1 MSAELTADG
10 ISSVSAWLASPDQI
24 TLSETDRSR
33 LQTFVHTGQASARAR
48 TRAQVLLKLGEGW
61 SIAEICRAFDVCRN
75 TVLNVRA
82 RFAEGGVD
90 AVVRHTR
97 QVRYRQALTG
107 SQAAHLVAIACSPV
121 PDGHDHW
128 TLRLL
133 AGQAVQLGF
142 VERISPRPSG
152 RSSKKRAQAL
162 AAPAVVHPDREWRV
176 RGGHGRRVGAV
187 RPALRRPLSD
197 RLPRRETRRVARRGT
212 GGPAAGSWP
221 RRAARLRVRAA
232 RHPQSLR

>member
-48 TRAQVLLKLGEGW
+48 TRAQVLLKLGEGG

-90 AVVRHTR
+90 AVVRHKR

-121 PDGHDHW
+121 PDGHDYR

-133 AGQAVQLGF
+133 AGQAVALRF
-142 VERISPRPSG
+142 VERDSPQNLPG
-152 RSSKKRAQAL
+152 LPHKSSRT
-162 AAPAVVHPDREWRV
+162 PV
-176 RGGHGRRVGAV
+176 RNHRGVI
-187 RPALRRPLSD
+187 LS
-197 RLPRRETRRVARRGT
+197 VIG
-212 GGPAAGSWP
+212 
-221 RRAARLRVRAA
+221 
-232 RHPQSLR
+232 

>member
-48 TRAQVLLKLGEGW
+48 TRAQVLLKLGEGG

-90 AVVRHTR
+90 AVVRHKR

-121 PDGHDHW
+121 PDRPDYW

-133 AGQAVQLGF
+133 AGKTGELGLF
-142 VERISPRPSG
+142 EGISPATSPAPPQKTNPNPGGTRTRVFRPLVG
-152 RSSKKRAQAL
+152 RS
-162 AAPAVVHPDREWRV
+162 
-176 RGGHGRRVGAV
+176 
-187 RPALRRPLSD
+187 RPPPEKSC
-197 RLPRRETRRVARRGT
+197 
-212 GGPAAGSWP
+212 
-221 RRAARLRVRAA
+221 
-232 RHPQSLR
+232 